1 MSDVKRSPF
10 LKNTIVFWRLV
21 TCPYSSNRRTFTFS
35 RDPAYPVSMSGEES
49 EPTYVESFEDWLL
62 PQQGVSLDG
71 EVWRLTKGPLI
82 ADQTLTIRKEI
93 KIVGEGENMVEII
106 CPLILVYAENVE
118 ISGIH
123 FKGALGFE
131 KAHSSKLTQCMI
143 TGDEKA
149 RDGVDALCK
158 VIQTNDMKIHSLTL
172 RNMAKRSA
180 LSICDHSSVEVENL
194 DVFSG
199 NETLLVVGESTVS
212 VSNSKLA
219 KTDANGVF
227 CNRNSDLKL
236 VNCEILETG
245 FPAVYVMDGKVVVCG
260 CKFRGIAQNAI
271 SVNQCKKFLIEKN
284 DLATVDGSAIAI
296 LDESQGLIRENT
308 VHSVGGNGIFV
319 SAASQVEVIGNK
331 VTSNTYPGIAILA
344 GSTAYLEDNNIDG
357 VVYSA
362 ICARAAKSVRMVKCR
377 VSNSKDC
384 GISVSDTKD
393 CVIEDCDIV
402 TCETAGV
409 ESYNSSV
416 VTVKNCRIKDI
427 NQVGFL
433 AYAYGRIEA
442 SDNYLEDAKRGL
454 CALKCRGSAVVS
466 GTRVKNVEE
475 QVDASTLGDFLFYN
489 NGSFKN
495 VTNSP
500 ELIPEGMTQ
509 FTVLPAFVDKDKDLC
524 LKCHSAPRECFLV
537 DCGHRVYCQK
547 CADEAAKNSENCPLC
562 RFPVS
567 KGLVG
572 YKCTEDGQCLICS
585 EKKAECIIL
594 PCGHIGYCRE
604 CLQEWYKQHRMCP
617 TCRCEQS
624 HWKDIIW
631 DL

>member
-1 MSDVKRSPF
+1 
-10 LKNTIVFWRLV
+10 
-21 TCPYSSNRRTFTFS
+21 
-35 RDPAYPVSMSGEES
+35 MSGEEN
-49 EPTYVESFEDWLL
+49 EPAYYESFGDWLTS
-62 PQQGVSLDG
+62 QDGVSFDDG
-71 EVWRLTKGPLI
+71 AYHLNGHLR
-82 ADQTLTIRKEI
+82 ADQTLTIREKI
-93 KIVGEGENMVEII
+93 KLVGDGEEAQIT
-106 CPLILVYAENVE
+106 CPLISIVAEGVE
-118 ISGIH
+118 ISHIH
-123 FKGALGFE
+123 FDGALIFE
-131 KAHSSKLTQCMI
+131 KAHNSKL
-143 TGDEKA
+143 EKCVIFGEKGA
-149 RDGVDALCK
+149 REGVDALCK
-158 VIQTNDMKIHSLTL
+158 VVQTNDMEIRGLVL
-172 RNMAKRSA
+172 RNMEKRSA
-180 LSICDHSSVEVENL
+180 LSIADHSSVVIEDL
-194 DVFSG
+194 DVLKG
-199 NETLLVVGESTVS
+199 NETLLVVGESKALVS
-212 VSNSKLA
+212 KSKLV

-271 SVNQCKKFLIEKN
+271 SVNQCKGFLVEKN

-296 LDESQGLIRENT
+296 LDESQGVIRENT

-319 SAASQVEVIGNK
+319 SAASQVVVIGNK
-331 VTSNTYPGIAILA
+331 VTSNTYPGIAILS
-344 GSTAYLEDNNIDG
+344 GSTAYLEENNIDG

-362 ICARAAKSVRMVKCR
+362 ICARAAKSVRMFKCR

-402 TCETAGV
+402 GCETAGV
-409 ESYNSSV
+409 ESYNASV
-416 VTVKNCRIKDI
+416 VTVKNCRFKDM
-427 NQVGFL
+427 NEVGFL

-442 SDNYLEDAKRGL
+442 TDNSVEGAKRGL
-454 CALKCRGSAVVS
+454 CALKCRGSAVIS
-466 GTRVKNVEE
+466 GTQVKDVKE
-475 QVDASTLGDFLFYN
+475 QVDASTIGDFLFYN

-495 VTNSP
+495 VTNSA
-500 ELIPEGMTQ
+500 ELIPQGMTQ
-509 FTVLPAFVDKDKDLC
+509 FTVLPEFVDEYKDLC

-562 RFPVS
+562 RFPIA

-585 EKKAECIIL
+585 EKKADCIIL